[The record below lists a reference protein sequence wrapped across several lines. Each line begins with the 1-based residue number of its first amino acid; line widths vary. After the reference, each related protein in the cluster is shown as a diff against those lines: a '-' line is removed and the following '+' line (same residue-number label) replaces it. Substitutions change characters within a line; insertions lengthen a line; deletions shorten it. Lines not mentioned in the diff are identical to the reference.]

1 MAAMGAV
8 PKWVL
13 LSVALPVLDKDW
25 LKSFCNRF
33 YALCDEYGVSL
44 IGGDTTK
51 GDWIFNIT
59 IFGEVP
65 KGRGLLRCAAREGDD
80 VWVSGRL
87 GSAAA
92 ALQHLLGNFVL
103 PQAVFQQCEQALLR
117 PIPRVGLGQSLLAE
131 AHAAQDISDGLI
143 QDLGH
148 ILDASGAGAEIF
160 WQDIPVLPELRDCLS
175 SKQLHQCVLAGGDDY
190 ELLFTAD
197 AGRRGQIEALAR
209 QCGVSVSRIGRVV
222 AGKGIRIW
230 DEEGGEIVLEK
241 YGFDHF
247 A

>member
-1 MAAMGAV
+1 MNEFNFIEQYLIKNQGDSSVLLGIGDDAAIVRPRPDWDLCISSDMLLAGRHFFVDTKPEDLAHKVLSVNLSDMAAMGAV

-65 KGRGLLRCAAREGDD
+65 KGRGLLRCAARKGDD

-92 ALQHLLGNFVL
+92 ALQHLLGNFIL
-103 PQAVFQQCEQALLR
+103 PQVVFQQCEQALLR

-148 ILDASGAGAEIF
+148 I
-160 WQDIPVLPELRDCLS
+160 RDF
-175 SKQLHQCVLAGGDDY
+175 LAGY
-190 ELLFTAD
+190 
-197 AGRRGQIEALAR
+197 
-209 QCGVSVSRIGRVV
+209 SRV
-222 AGKGIRIW
+222 A
-230 DEEGGEIVLEK
+230 
-241 YGFDHF
+241 
-247 A
+247 